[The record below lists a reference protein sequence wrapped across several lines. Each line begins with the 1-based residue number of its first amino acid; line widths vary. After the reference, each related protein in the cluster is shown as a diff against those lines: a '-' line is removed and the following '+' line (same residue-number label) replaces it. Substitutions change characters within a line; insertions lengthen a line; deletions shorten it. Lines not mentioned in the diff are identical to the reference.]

1 MKNLAY
7 IIAGLSLGAA
17 AVLSAQTTTTSDGPS
32 GPRRS
37 GHGPGHGGPGGPGR
51 GGHPIVRA
59 LDTDKNREL
68 SAAEI
73 ANAPASLR
81 ALDKNNDGSVSF
93 ADLRPERPADAPERP
108 ARKQRPDDTT
118 ATERGPGRGRPVDP
132 VMLALDADGD
142 RALSA
147 AEINN
152 ASNSLKALDGN
163 SDGKLTSDELRPLP
177 PAQN

>member
-17 AVLSAQTTTTSDGPS
+17 AVLTAQTTTTADTT

-37 GHGPGHGGPGGPGR
+37 HGPGHGGPGGPGR

-68 SAAEI
+68 SAEEI
-73 ANAPASLR
+73 ANAPATLR
-81 ALDKNNDGSVSF
+81 ALDRNNDGSVSF
-93 ADLRPERPADAPERP
+93 ADLRPDRPADAPERP
-108 ARKQRPDDTT
+108 ARKQRPDGDTM
-118 ATERGPGRGRPVDP
+118 TERGSGRGRLVDP
-132 VMLALDADGD
+132 VMLALDANGD

-147 AEINN
+147 AEIAN
-152 ASNSLKALDGN
+152 AAASLKALDAN
-163 SDGKLTSDELRPLP
+163 SDGKLTPDELRPLP
-177 PAQN
+177 PSKE

>member
-17 AVLSAQTTTTSDGPS
+17 AVLSAQPTTAPDATS
-32 GPRRS
+32 GPRR

-68 SAAEI
+68 SGEEI
-73 ANAPASLR
+73 ANAPATLR
-81 ALDKNNDGSVSF
+81 TLDRNNDGSVSF
-93 ADLRPERPADAPERP
+93 DDLRPARPADAPERP
-108 ARKQRPDDTT
+108 ARKQRPDSD
-118 ATERGPGRGRPVDP
+118 AGTERGPGRGRPVDP
-132 VMLALDADGD
+132 VMLALDANGD

-147 AEINN
+147 TEITN
-152 ASNSLKALDGN
+152 AATSLKALDAN
-163 SDGKLTSDELRPLP
+163 SDGKLTPDELRPLP
-177 PAQN
+177 PAKE

>member
-7 IIAGLSLGAA
+7 IIAGLSLGTA
-17 AVLSAQTTTTSDGPS
+17 AVLSAQTTPADSGAS
-32 GPRRS
+32 GPRRG
-37 GHGPGHGGPGGPGR
+37 GHGPGGPGR

-59 LDTDKNREL
+59 LDTDKDREL

-73 ANAPASLR
+73 NNAPASLR
-81 ALDKNNDGSVSF
+81 ALDKNGDGTVSF
-93 ADLRPERPADAPERP
+93 DDLRPERPADAPERP
-108 ARKQRPDDTT
+108 ARKERPDD
-118 ATERGPGRGRPVDP
+118 AGKSQRGPGRGRPADP

-147 AEINN
+147 TEISN
-152 ASNSLKALDGN
+152 ATQSLKALDAN
-163 SDGKLTSDELRPLP
+163 SDGKLTPDELRPLP